1 MITYQRRRDLLPFWM
16 NFFIWAFLLLAAC
29 SAVIFIVYFV
39 TGIFFGY
46 KGASIYGMET
56 PEIASP
62 LGIFITLLLLF
73 KVFIAFSLR
82 TEKKWAV
89 DLAILDAVLGIIICI
104 YMMFIE
110 PLVYRDGRHYE
121 FNIRFELVFLIPYL
135 IKCLKINRTWKNM
148 KDYVLD
154 PNAPKDKK
162 VRFNYERKITT
173 EEIVQPEITVK
184 PQQPIDPYAPKEN
197 LNREDDEDYLKRYMP
212 K

>member
-16 NFFIWAFLLLAAC
+16 NFFIWAFLFLAAC

-89 DLAILDAVLGIIICI
+89 DLAILDAVLGIIICV
-104 YMMFIE
+104 YMMFVE
-110 PLVYRDGRHYE
+110 PLVYRDGGHYE

-135 IKCLKINRTWKNM
+135 IKCLKINQTWKNM
-148 KDYVLD
+148 KAYVPD
-154 PNAPKDKK
+154 PNAPKEKR
-162 VRFNYERKITT
+162 VRFNHERKRKT
-173 EEIVQPEITVK
+173 EEIIEPEIVQPE
-184 PQQPIDPYAPKEN
+184 QPIDQYIPKEN
-197 LNREDDEDYLKRYMP
+197 INREDDEDYLKRYMP